1 MRRNWFFACLLLLA
15 GCVSTEPPLLQ
26 PLPGTS
32 QAAAAAAARQ
42 SGTVGAAGKTP
53 PALYSIAPEQRA
65 QAGNGSG
72 LVVSASAEKSGDI
85 SLDFV
90 DTDIRAV
97 VEQILGGVLHANYS
111 IDPAVRGTATLHTE
125 RPLTRAQALAALQSL
140 LAQNG
145 AALVQNGALYRVVP
159 QAAAAASPGL
169 AGGSGAAGSTVAP
182 LQYASAEELAK
193 VLQPFVGAGGRI
205 VAAPGRNALVIGGDP
220 ESRQSLRN
228 LVEAFDINLL
238 AGQSYAILP
247 VQDGDAKDFATAL
260 QEALRSAQ
268 GGALAGVVRVLPMAR
283 INAVLVASAQPKYID
298 DVRRIYA
305 LVERA
310 RRSSVRNWSV
320 YYLQNSRSNDTA
332 YVLQQAFTPRNVTA
346 QPTPSGAGP
355 GSVGQVPGGIGG
367 YAGGGFGAGGG
378 VGGIG
383 GARIGGGGIGIG
395 AQSGGLGLGGG
406 LQQGGLGQQGAGGAV
421 LGGAP
426 AQGQPPAAAAN
437 PLLGGLE
444 PGGGENAPETM
455 RIIPNPQNN
464 ALLIYA
470 TPQERDEVEATLRR
484 LDILPLQV
492 RIDAVIAEVTLNDQ
506 LQYGTQF
513 FFTSGEF
520 NSVLSTAAAGA
531 VSAGLNTALPAF
543 IFSGQAA
550 TGAPLAI
557 SALRAITKVNVLSS
571 PQVMVL
577 DNEAARLQVGQLVP
591 FLTQSAQ
598 STLAAGAP
606 IVSSVDYR
614 QTGVIMDVVPRVNSG
629 GLVTLDIGQEV
640 SDVLATQTTPGLNSP
655 TFSQRVI
662 RTRVAVQ
669 DGQTVGLA
677 GLIRDSS
684 SENNSGIPW
693 FRRIPV
699 LGALFGTQNN
709 SQTRTELLV
718 LITPRVIHDQR
729 DARALTEDLREELR
743 NAAALPERLRGLPR
757 YSVPDPQARVRRN
770 LGLH

>member
-26 PLPGTS
+26 PLPTASPAQG
-32 QAAAAAAARQ
+32 AAAGRQ
-42 SGTVGAAGKTP
+42 SGTVGAAGKTA
-53 PALYSIAPEQRA
+53 PALYSIAPERQA
-65 QAGNGSG
+65 QAGDASG
-72 LVVSASAEKSGDI
+72 LVVSASAEGSGDI

-97 VEQILGGVLHANYS
+97 VEQILGGVLHANYT

-159 QAAAAASPGL
+159 QPAAAASPGL
-169 AGGSGAAGSTVAP
+169 AAGAGAAGSAVVP
-182 LQYASAEELAK
+182 LRYASAEELAK

-220 ESRQSLRN
+220 ESRQTLRN

-238 AGQSYAILP
+238 AGQSYAVLP

-260 QEALRSAQ
+260 QEALRSQQ

-283 INAVLVASAQPKYID
+283 INAVLVASAQPRYID

-355 GSVGQVPGGIGG
+355 GGVGQTPGVGG
-367 YAGGGFGAGGG
+367 YGGGGFGGGG

-383 GARIGGGGIGIG
+383 GGRIGGGGGIGIG
-395 AQSGGLGLGGG
+395 GQSGGLGLGGG
-406 LQQGGLGQQGAGGAV
+406 GLGQGGLGQPGGGAAV

-444 PGGGENAPETM
+444 PGGGENAPEAM

-520 NSVLSTAAAGA
+520 NSVLSTAAAST
-531 VSAGLNTALPAF
+531 VTAGLNTALPSF

-591 FLTQSAQ
+591 FLTQSSQ

-729 DARALTEDLREELR
+729 DARALTEDLRDELR
-743 NAAALPERLRGLPR
+743 NAAALPERMRGLPR
-757 YSVPDPQARVRRN
+757 YSAPDPQARVRRN

>member
-1 MRRNWFFACLLLLA
+1 MKLNLLIACLLLLA

-26 PLPGTS
+26 PLPG
-32 QAAAAAAARQ
+32 AAPSPGGGAARQ
-42 SGTVGAAGKTP
+42 SGAVGAAGKTA

-72 LVVSASAEKSGDI
+72 LVVSASAEGSGDI

-97 VEQILGGVLHANYS
+97 IEQILGGVLHANYS

-145 AALVQNGALYRVVP
+145 AALVQNGTLYRVVP

-238 AGQSYAILP
+238 AGQSYAVLP

-260 QEALRSAQ
+260 QEAMRSAQ

-355 GSVGQVPGGIGG
+355 GSVGQAPGGIGG
-367 YAGGGFGAGGG
+367 YVGGGFGGGGG

-383 GARIGGGGIGIG
+383 GARIGGGGGIGIG
-395 AQSGGLGLGGG
+395 GQSGGIGGGG
-406 LQQGGLGQQGAGGAV
+406 LQQGGLGQQGGGAAV

-684 SENNSGIPW
+684 SENSNGIPW

-699 LGALFGTQNN
+699 LGVLFGSQNN

-729 DARALTEDLREELR
+729 DARALTEDLREQLR